1 MRQPHAAQ
9 HIQRFGELDVVV
21 ADNLYAIA
29 PRVEEVEKRAGQWL
43 DTRVG
48 QRFADCILVIDHQ
61 SKMAALVSRLGTTL
75 LKREELVA
83 QIDEGGSGALT
94 PQFEI
99 EQSTVESQS
108 TFP

>member
-1 MRQPHAAQ
+1 
-9 HIQRFGELDVVV
+9 
-21 ADNLYAIA
+21 
-29 PRVEEVEKRAGQWL
+29 
-43 DTRVG
+43 
-48 QRFADCILVIDHQ
+48 
-61 SKMAALVSRLGTTL
+61 LGTTL

-108 TFP
+108 LFHVTDLERYMVETDRASFSCFSHGVLQLGDGSRCHPKFTLPPTLHLEA